1 MKAEIVNSFIG
12 AALKVFNSFSP
23 DAYNVGTPFLRED
36 DFEADDIVIILGIT
50 GEIKGQAALSM
61 NFELA
66 KSIASQM
73 MMGMPVT
80 EIDDMAKSA
89 LSELGNMIMGNAAT
103 LLYNNGIQTDITP
116 PSLVVGQSMQISTPA
131 MEQVCVPL
139 NGALGTVHFEV
150 GVKKE

>member
-12 AALKVFNSFSP
+12 AALKVVNSFSP
-23 DAYNVGTPFLRED
+23 NSYNVGKPFIREG
-36 DFEADDIVIILGIT
+36 DFKADDIVIILGIT
-50 GEIKGQAALSM
+50 GEIRGQATLTM
-61 NFELA
+61 NFDLG

-73 MMGMPVT
+73 MMGMPVS

-116 PSLVVGQSMQISTPA
+116 PSLVVGQSMEISTPA
-131 MEQVCVPL
+131 MERVCVPL
-139 NGALGTVHFEV
+139 SGELGTVHFEV
-150 GVKKE
+150 GVKKD